1 MSRALDTSMDR
12 EPMIVFWWPY
22 RVDAALAGKSHADQL
37 PILAD
42 MILDAEYA
50 QAQGRG
56 PSQSDIYC
64 AKRRYNAIHELW
76 MEERL
81 PSTRK
86 EIA

>member
-1 MSRALDTSMDR
+1 MSLRER

-22 RVDAALAGKSHADQL
+22 RVDAALEGKSYADQL

-42 MILDAEYA
+42 MIADAEWA
-50 QAQGRG
+50 QKQGRG
-56 PSQSDIYC
+56 PSQSDL
-64 AKRRYNAIHELW
+64 YNARRRWNAIYELW

-86 EIA
+86 ESA